1 MRASANGLLPGRRER
16 SADLLGAYDAPM
28 VSVSIGVGSGP
39 QIGIQKGSHRGISL
53 LHIEERARHR
63 KSGASCRTSRT
74 RSPRGRASEYGNLL
88 ISPIFFKN
96 AVVFFNIVVRGREPI
111 PEPDGGEL
119 AGDKEARKH
128 AEMIA
133 QEMLSNRSRY
143 KRGLEHWAFV
153 VTDEAGR
160 QVAVVPFSDRSRIRT
175 SSKSK

>member
-1 MRASANGLLPGRRER
+1 MGCFLGDAKGAPISSGRMTLLWSPCQSALDRDPR
-16 SADLLGAYDAPM
+16 SASKMDRIAA
-28 VSVSIGVGSGP
+28 SVCCTS
-39 QIGIQKGSHRGISL
+39 K
-53 LHIEERARHR
+53 RHR